1 MKVRKKPIEVFS
13 QWAESGRDQGMEKNH
28 REAVDAML
36 AYALDKPAPFSFID
50 AGCGNGWVVRQV
62 SQNPACQSAIG
73 VDGSQKMIA
82 KAQTM
87 DPQNSY
93 VATDLLQWSPKETVS
108 LVHSMEVFYY
118 LQNPQEII
126 THIYK
131 NWLAPGGR
139 LIIGL
144 DFYYENKVSHTWP
157 EDCGISIMTLLPKSD
172 WLAFFDQAGFQ
183 NTLSWQVGAKQD
195 WASYCLNIISKIVSI
210 SNREA

>member
-13 QWAESGRDQGMEKNH
+13 EWAESGRDHGMEENH

-36 AYALDKPAPFSFID
+36 TYALDKPNPFSFID

-62 SQNPACQSAIG
+62 SQNSACQSAIG

-82 KAQTM
+82 KAQAL
-87 DPQNSY
+87 DSQNTY
-93 VATDLLQWSPKETVS
+93 VATDLLQWSPKEKVS

-118 LQNPQEII
+118 FKNPQELI

-144 DFYYENKVSHTWP
+144 DFYHENKVSHSWP
-157 EDCGISIMTLLPKSD
+157 EDCGISIMTLLPKAD
-172 WLAFFDQAGFQ
+172 WQSFFNQAGFQ
-183 NTLSWQVGAKQD
+183 NTQSWQVGAKQD
-195 WASYCLNIISKIVSI
+195 WAGTLIITGTK
-210 SNREA
+210 